1 MVSGTQNTV
10 RSIEVLKS
18 LDWVLAGAALLLV
31 LLSLAVLVSSAI
43 PSQEWTSSRFVKQSF
58 AAIVSLIAAF
68 VIAKLPYH
76 SLRRYALLIYGI
88 ALLGLITVFLT
99 GQVIRG
105 TVSRLEIAGLQIQ
118 PSEFMKV
125 ALVITLAWFLSRT
138 SRLSW
143 RQVIISAL
151 MLAAPILLIAIE
163 PDLGVAMLL
172 LALWASL
179 LVFSGLSWSAIS
191 GLSVIALAAA
201 LASWRWLLADY
212 QQERLLIFLD
222 PSRDPLGAGYNILQS
237 IVALGSGRIVGR
249 GLGHGPQ
256 SQLEFLPERHTDF
269 ILSSIG
275 EELGFI
281 GVFLILLLYGI
292 LLWRILRIAQTTN
305 DNFGRLLATGTF
317 TILLISLTVSAGMNM
332 GLIPVTGIPLPML
345 SYGGSSLL
353 STFVLLGLVQ
363 SVHVY
368 SKWAQ
373 SPPMEITNLT

>member
-1 MVSGTQNTV
+1 M
-10 RSIEVLKS
+10 
-18 LDWVLAGAALLLV
+18 
-31 LLSLAVLVSSAI
+31 
-43 PSQEWTSSRFVKQSF
+43 
-58 AAIVSLIAAF
+58 
-68 VIAKLPYH
+68 
-76 SLRRYALLIYGI
+76 
-88 ALLGLITVFLT
+88 
-99 GQVIRG
+99 
-105 TVSRLEIAGLQIQ
+105 
-118 PSEFMKV
+118 
-125 ALVITLAWFLSRT
+125 
-138 SRLSW
+138 
-143 RQVIISAL
+143 
-151 MLAAPILLIAIE
+151 
-163 PDLGVAMLL
+163 
-172 LALWASL
+172 
-179 LVFSGLSWSAIS
+179 
-191 GLSVIALAAA
+191 
-201 LASWRWLLADY
+201 
-212 QQERLLIFLD
+212 
-222 PSRDPLGAGYNILQS
+222 
-237 IVALGSGRIVGR
+237 ALGSGRIVGR